1 MHPTSHQIERLVS
14 LAALVT
20 AGLGLSLTIAVPF
33 VWAFVALLL
42 VTVCVGTDQVLG
54 RSATGK
60 AAVSSL
66 ALPTLIVLAGALFLR
81 LPVFASGPAVA
92 LGLIGAGLSLFVALW
107 AEYQTIDPTNPRY
120 QQARRISSVIAYV
133 ITFALYSAI
142 FAPKFRSLLS
152 ATAVLLVTALI
163 GAVLLRGA
171 RRPETHTIWIGVVA
185 LILAQVT
192 WALNYWVLGALAGGA
207 VLFLVFYT
215 ATGLVRTHLNGRL
228 ALRLLAEQLAVAAV
242 GFAAVVLGGQ
252 VFH

>member
-42 VTVCVGTDQVLG
+42 ITVCVGTNQVIG
-54 RSATGK
+54 RSSSGR
-60 AAVSSL
+60 AALSSL
-66 ALPTLIVLAGALFLR
+66 ALPALIVLAGALFLR
-81 LPVFASGPAVA
+81 LPVFSSGPAVA
-92 LGLIGAGLSLFVALW
+92 LGLVATGLGLYVALW
-107 AEYQTIDPTNPRY
+107 AEYQTVDPINPRY
-120 QQARRISSVIAYV
+120 QRARRISSVIAYV
-133 ITFALYSAI
+133 MTFALYSAI

-152 ATAVLLVTALI
+152 ATAVLLVTALV
-163 GAVLLRGA
+163 GSVLLRGA
-171 RRPETHTIWIGVVA
+171 RRPETHPIWIGVVA

-215 ATGLVRTHLNGRL
+215 ITGLARTHLSGRL
-228 ALRLLAEQLAVAAV
+228 APRLLAEQLAVAAI

-252 VFH
+252 WLR